1 MTFLE
6 GTTMG
11 KSLLQL
17 ELCIEICIYTCT
29 HTHTYTHIRTC
40 IYTHTYTYI
49 YIKEDKGKSKK
60 RGMLSKMDFH
70 KTKALPLDFQGTE
83 SR

>member
-29 HTHTYTHIRTC
+29 HTRIHIYVHAY
-40 IYTHTYTYI
+40 IHIHIHI